1 MKKRFK
7 YYWSIFIEPHLWW
20 ILWGLIVMIS
30 RGDLL
35 RIASFYACYILFLAI
50 TTIGNPKAIYYKL
63 TKENAKK
70 KENKLKSIIETV
82 LIVLS
87 SCVIYAGLD
96 LLGGCDEIYDVLF
109 YVIVGIILPL
119 ILFIGL
125 SIKRRRWFQKNIDAP
140 IHTLEDVFNYMDSLV
155 IEENDSTYV
164 RLKSFETLEDAED
177 LKKRL
182 EDNGIPSMIYG
193 ANKIGYISREVLPI
207 QVMVT
212 KKHLTDAQ
220 RFI

>member
-1 MKKRFK
+1 MKKHFK
-7 YYWSIFIEPHLWW
+7 YYWSIFIKPQLWW
-20 ILWGLIVMIS
+20 ILMAIILCHN
-30 RGDLL
+30 LL
-35 RIASFYACYILFLAI
+35 LFASLYACYILNQAI
-50 TTIGNPKAIYYKL
+50 ITIGNPKAIYYQL
-63 TKENAKK
+63 IEENAKK
-70 KENKLKSIIETV
+70 KEKKLKPIIEIV

-87 SCVIYAGLD
+87 SCIIYATLD
-96 LLGGCDEIYDVLF
+96 VLGGCDEIYDILF
-109 YVIVGIILPL
+109 YVLVGIILPL
-119 ILFIGL
+119 VLIIGL

-155 IEENDSTYV
+155 TEEKDSTYV
-164 RLKSFETLEDAED
+164 RLKSFDTLEDAED

>member
-7 YYWSIFIEPHLWW
+7 YYWSIFIKPQLWW
-20 ILWGLIVMIS
+20 ILMAIIL
-30 RGDLL
+30 RHDLRL
-35 RIASFYACYILFLAI
+35 FASLYACCILNQAI
-50 TTIGNPKAIYYKL
+50 TTIGNPKAIYYQL
-63 TKENAKK
+63 IEENAKK
-70 KENKLKSIIETV
+70 KEKKLKPIIEIV

-87 SCVIYAGLD
+87 SCIIYTTLD
-96 LLGGCDEIYDVLF
+96 VLGGCDEIYDILF
-109 YVIVGIILPL
+109 YVLVGIILPL
-119 ILFIGL
+119 VFIIGL
-125 SIKRRRWFQKNIDAP
+125 SIKLRRWFQKNIDAP

>member
-1 MKKRFK
+1 MKKHFK
-7 YYWSIFIEPHLWW
+7 YYWSIFIKPHLWW
-20 ILWGLIVMIS
+20 ILWILISRDHQLIVF
-30 RGDLL
+30 
-35 RIASFYACYILFLAI
+35 FYACFILYLAI

-70 KENKLKSIIETV
+70 EEKKLKPIIEIV

-87 SCVIYAGLD
+87 SCIIYAAIDVLR
-96 LLGGCDEIYDVLF
+96 GCDEIYDILVL
-109 YVIVGIILPL
+109 VLVGIILPL
-119 ILFIGL
+119 VLFIGL

-155 IEENDSTYV
+155 TEEKDSTYV
-164 RLKSFETLEDAED
+164 RLKSFDTLEDAED

>member
-1 MKKRFK
+1 MKKHFK
-7 YYWSIFIEPHLWW
+7 YYWSIFIKPQLWW
-20 ILWGLIVMIS
+20 ILVAIILCH
-30 RGDLL
+30 DLL
-35 RIASFYACYILFLAI
+35 IFASLFACYILIQAI
-50 TTIGNPKAIYYKL
+50 TTIGNPKAIYYQL
-63 TKENAKK
+63 IEENAKK
-70 KENKLKSIIETV
+70 KEKKLNSIIEIV

-87 SCVIYAGLD
+87 WCIIYATLVV
-96 LLGGCDEIYDVLF
+96 LGGCDEIYDILF
-109 YVIVGIILPL
+109 YVLVGIILPL
-119 ILFIGL
+119 VLLIGL

-155 IEENDSTYV
+155 TEEKDSTYV
-164 RLKSFETLEDAED
+164 RLKSFDTLEDAED